1 MLPKTLEIMVT
12 IRHQPITEIIIHELV
27 KVNNIEDF
35 LSIKTNNVPLGTAAP
50 PARWADGILY
60 EPQGFPPTPE
70 IIKDQLEGKLHFA
83 AVEYTEMKEYKPYLK
98 NSNNNVLL
106 PIIDMSHNDVTK
118 QITQWLKGQI
128 IPK

>member
-1 MLPKTLEIMVT
+1 MVT

-106 PIIDMSHNDVTK
+106 PIIDMSHNDITK